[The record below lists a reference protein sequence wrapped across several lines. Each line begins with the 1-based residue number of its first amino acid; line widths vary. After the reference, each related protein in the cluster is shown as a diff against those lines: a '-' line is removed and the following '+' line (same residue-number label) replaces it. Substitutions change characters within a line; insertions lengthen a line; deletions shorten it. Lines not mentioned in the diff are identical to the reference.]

1 MTDKNKP
8 SLKDLIRTSPKHEV
22 STSLGPLYVRHL
34 VFRDYKTI
42 VKSGAFEDANEREIG
57 LLAIRATTSNSQ
69 DLGEWSR
76 LDDEA
81 FSKLTT
87 SDLDALAAAA
97 IEVAEY
103 PATEDVVAG
112 LGRGVFNECT
122 ELDQTS
128 KKISDQFR
136 NSFSFLKPSTLASLT
151 ASVSA
156 IDQSNQQWKSLFSN
170 ICNDPAAGRMG
181 SDSES
186 LKSPYQDS
194 PLYTKTDIIL
204 PKLDFS
210 NTNDARAARASEKAV
225 DILNRL
231 AVHMGEVQAH
241 TASMYS
247 TLVLEAIPQWMGQQE
262 SNKAQSE
269 LSLKSA
275 ASSLRWTKWAVIT
288 SIVTSIGIAAYQQHS
303 DSVDDDT
310 ALRLA
315 NERQAYWEK
324 QSATQQALLNT
335 QIQTTQNL
343 QAELKSLNSLLKKSL
358 NSKVPATKRTNSK
371 SAKKHSQR

>member
-1 MTDKNKP
+1 MTDTNKP

-22 STSLGPLYVRHL
+22 STSLGPLYVRNQ
-34 VFRDYKTI
+34 VYRDYKII
-42 VKSGAFEDANEREIG
+42 VKSGAFKEANEREIG

-69 DLGEWSR
+69 DPGEWSG

-81 FSKLTT
+81 FSKLTE
-87 SDLDALAAAA
+87 SDINALAAAA

-103 PATEDVVAG
+103 PASEDLVAA
-112 LGRGVFNECT
+112 LGRGVLNECT
-122 ELDQTS
+122 ELDQAS
-128 KKISDQFR
+128 KKISDQFQ
-136 NSFSFLKPSTLASLT
+136 NNFSFLKPSTLESLT
-151 ASVSA
+151 ASVTA
-156 IDQSNQQWKSLFSN
+156 IDQSNQHWKSLVSN
-170 ICNDPAAGRMG
+170 IFNDPAAGRMG
-181 SDSES
+181 SASES
-186 LKSPYQDS
+186 LKSPYQDH
-194 PLYTKTDIIL
+194 PLFIKTDTTL

-247 TLVLEAIPQWMGQQE
+247 TLVLEAIPQWIDQQE

-275 ASSLRWTKWAVIT
+275 ASSLFWTKWAVVL

-303 DSVDDDT
+303 GTADADT
-310 ALRLA
+310 ALRQA

-343 QAELKSLNSLLKKSL
+343 QAELKSLNLLLKKSL
-358 NSKVPATKRTNSK
+358 TPIAPAIKRTNSK
-371 SAKKHSQR
+371 AAKKHSQR